1 MTFEDSTAVPR
12 TGSAESVRG
21 GPYQLLTIGLFAIGA
36 GMVAWSGG
44 LHLYLWGK
52 EDGYRAVPTVG
63 HLFLIQ
69 GIVGCALAVVAVV
82 FRRLLVALAA
92 AVYMAASIG
101 ALYKA
106 IHGGLFGYGETSDA
120 PYVQMSFVVE
130 FIGLIA
136 FVAAM
141 ISMFAGPRGR
151 TAV

>member
-1 MTFEDSTAVPR
+1 MTFEDPTADPR
-12 TGSAESVRG
+12 AGSAESVRG
-21 GPYQLLTIGLFAIGA
+21 GPYHLLLIALFVTGA
-36 GMVAWSGG
+36 VMLGWSGV
-44 LHLYLWGK
+44 LHVYLWGK

-69 GIVGCALAVVAVV
+69 GILGCVLGVVAVV
-82 FRRLLVALAA
+82 YRRLLVALAGA
-92 AVYMAASIG
+92 IYMAASIG

-130 FIGLIA
+130 FIGLVA

-141 ISMFAGPRGR
+141 IVMSAGPRR
-151 TAV
+151 RAAV